1 MTTPANPTTPAAD
14 PWAELRSHTP
24 ARIALG
30 RCGAGMPT
38 SEVLKLASAHAQARD
53 AVHVALDVAALR
65 SQLQAEGWES
75 GQVASRAASR
85 DEYLRRPDLGRRL
98 AEVDAV
104 RLSAVAAEPVD
115 LVVVLADGLSAV
127 AVQRHGLLV
136 LKALRDALAG
146 TLRWAPVIVATQS
159 RVALAD
165 EVGALLGASVS
176 LILIGERPG
185 LSSPDSLGAYL
196 TFDPRPGKVDAQ
208 RNCVSNIRP
217 EGLPPERAARRI
229 AWLLSQAL
237 RRRLSGVALKD
248 ESTVDLLDASD

>member
-1 MTTPANPTTPAAD
+1 MTMIPTTPAAD
-14 PWAELRSHTP
+14 PWAELRRHTP

-53 AVHVALDVAALR
+53 AVHVALDVEALR

-75 GQVASRAASR
+75 IAVASRVASR

-98 AEVDAV
+98 VERDAA
-104 RLSAVAAEPVD
+104 RMSEVAAPPVD

-127 AVQRHGLLV
+127 AVQRHGVPV
-136 LKALRDALAG
+136 LKALREALG
-146 TLRWAPVIVATQS
+146 GRLRWAPVIIATQS

-165 EVGALLGASVS
+165 ELGELLGASLS

-196 TFDPRPGKVDAQ
+196 TFDPRLGRVDAQ

-217 EGLPPERAARRI
+217 DGLAPEPAARRI
-229 AWLLSQAL
+229 AWLLTQAA
-237 RRRLSGVALKD
+237 RRRVSGVALKD
-248 ESTVDLLDASD
+248 DSAVDLLDAPD

>member
-1 MTTPANPTTPAAD
+1 MTTTPTTPAAD
-14 PWAELRSHTP
+14 PWAELRRHTP

-30 RCGAGMPT
+30 RCGTGMPT

-53 AVHVALDVAALR
+53 AVHVALDVEALR
-65 SQLQAEGWES
+65 AQLQAEGWES
-75 GQVASRAASR
+75 DAVASRAASR

-98 AEVDAV
+98 AQRDAV
-104 RLSAVAAEPVD
+104 RLSSPVAEPVD
-115 LVVVLADGLSAV
+115 LLVVLADGLSAV
-127 AVQRHGLLV
+127 AVQRHGVPV
-136 LKALRDALAG
+136 LKALRDALGG

-165 EVGALLGASVS
+165 ELGELRGASLS

-196 TFDPRPGKVDAQ
+196 TFDPRMGKVEAQ

-217 EGLPPERAARRI
+217 EGLAPEAAARRI
-229 AWLLSQAL
+229 AWLLTQAA
-237 RRRLSGVALKD
+237 RRRVSGVALKD
-248 ESTVDLLDASD
+248 DSAIDLLDASG

>member
-1 MTTPANPTTPAAD
+1 MTTSPTTPASD
-14 PWAELRSHTP
+14 PWAELRRHTP

-38 SEVLKLASAHAQARD
+38 SEVLRLASAHAQARD

-65 SQLQAEGWES
+65 SQLKAEGWES
-75 GQVASRAASR
+75 EQVASRAASR
-85 DEYLRRPDLGRRL
+85 DEYLRRPDLGRRV
-98 AEVDAV
+98 AEQDAA
-104 RLSAVAAEPVD
+104 RLSAIAAGPVD

-127 AVQRHGLLV
+127 AVQRHGVPV
-136 LKALRDALAG
+136 LKALRDTLGGA
-146 TLRWAPVIVATQS
+146 LRWAPVIVATQS

-165 EVGALLGASVS
+165 EVGALWGARLS
-176 LILIGERPG
+176 LILVGERPG

-196 TFDPRPGKVDAQ
+196 TFDPRVGRVDAQ

-217 EGLPPERAARRI
+217 EGLGPDAAARRI
-229 AWLLSQAL
+229 AWLLTQAA

-248 ESTVDLLDASD
+248 DSALDLLDASGA